1 MACDV
6 RGTEVSLLVV
16 AGETSGDQHGAA
28 LVQALVARLP
38 RLHVYGVGG
47 AHMRAAGVQTL
58 YGLDA
63 LNTVGLVEVMTKIP
77 SGVRLARRLVR
88 EALRRGTR
96 VVVLIDS
103 PVFNLFLA
111 RKAKRAGLRV
121 IYYISPQI
129 WAWRRGRITKIA
141 RRVDT
146 MLTLFPFE
154 VPLYAAAGVDAVYV
168 GHPVV
173 DRVRAVPPTAQ
184 VRQLLGLG
192 PTRRPVVA
200 LLPGSRRHE
209 IRRLLPPML
218 EALQRMMACVPDIH
232 GVLSLAPTV
241 ARRDIQP
248 WLDRAAVPLTIVESR
263 TLEALRAA
271 QVALVASG
279 TATLEAGLLG
289 TPMVVMY
296 KVHAAT
302 GLCARLLLRTP
313 YIGLVNIV
321 AGKEIVPEL
330 LQRNVQPETIA
341 ALALR
346 WIQEPAERQRVTREL
361 GRLHDIMGAGGGAQR
376 AADHVVRWLTCG
388 VGASVFPGTT

>member
-6 RGTEVSLLVV
+6 WGNEASLLVV
-16 AGETSGDQHGAA
+16 AGEASGDQHGAA

-58 YGLDA
+58 YDLEV
-63 LNTVGLVEVMTKIP
+63 LNTIGLVEVMTKIL

-96 VVVLIDS
+96 VVVLIDA
-103 PVFNLFLA
+103 PVFNVFLA
-111 RKAKRAGLRV
+111 RQAKRVGLRV
-121 IYYISPQI
+121 IYYISPQV

-154 VPLYAAAGVDAVYV
+154 VPMYAAAGVHAAYV

-173 DRVRAVPPTAQ
+173 DRVRAIPATPQ
-184 VRQLLGLG
+184 VRKLLGLH
-192 PTRRPVVA
+192 PTRPVVA

-218 EALQRMMACVPDIH
+218 EALQRMISHVPDIH
-232 GVLSLAPTV
+232 GVLPLAPTV
-241 ARRDIQP
+241 MRREIQP
-248 WLDRAAVPLTIVESR
+248 WLDRVTVPLTIVEGQS
-263 TLEALRAA
+263 LEALRAA

-302 GLCARLLLRTP
+302 ALCARLLLRIP
-313 YIGLVNIV
+313 SIGLVNIV
-321 AGKEIVPEL
+321 AGKEVVPEL
-330 LQRNVQPETIA
+330 LQHQVQPEAIA

-346 WIQEPAERQRVTREL
+346 WIQEPAERQRVVREL
-361 GRLHDIMGAGGGAQR
+361 ACLHDIMGMEGGAQR
-376 AADHVVRWLTCG
+376 AADHVMRWLTCS
-388 VGASVFPGTT
+388 VGASVSPGTT